1 MIALAA
7 LATAAGFATS
17 ARVNLVQSQSRSTRL
32 LAGVDG
38 QPKAPKSEL
47 EHNANQLF
55 KAGAAIGSVFLQ
67 QTVANAEAAA
77 AAAGDKGE
85 VDGEA
90 EALDPY
96 IGYITTGSG
105 LKYKDLKVGEGA
117 APAGGDTVR
126 VHYTGWLDGFESPKK
141 FDSSYDRRSPLV
153 FKAGVGQVVKGW
165 DEALLTDMKVGTVRN
180 VVLPPELGYGA
191 RGAGGVIPPNATLY
205 FKMELVGIGAR

>member
-1 MIALAA
+1 MFKFVTVAL
-7 LATAAGFATS
+7 LATSAAGFGTHA
-17 ARVNLVQSQSRSTRL
+17 AMGRRCLCMSTNE
-32 LAGVDG
+32 
-38 QPKAPKSEL
+38 PKPPKGAMEKQIAQGL
-47 EHNANQLF
+47 
-55 KAGAAIGSVFLQ
+55 KAGAVFGSVIMQ
-67 QTVANAEAAA
+67 QAAANAADEEDGEGAAA
-77 AAAGDKGE
+77 AA
-85 VDGEA
+85 
-90 EALDPY
+90 DPFA
-96 IGYITTGSG
+96 GYITTGSG
-105 LKYKDLKVGEGA
+105 LKYKDTKVGEGA

-180 VVLPPELGYGA
+180 VILPPELGYGA

>member
-1 MIALAA
+1 MRSLIALAA
-7 LATAAGFATS
+7 LATAAGFTS
-17 ARVNLVQSQSRSTRL
+17 GRVSLSQSRGASLRL
-32 LAGVDG
+32 PAAVDG
-38 QPKAPKSEL
+38 QPKAPKSDL
-47 EHNANQLF
+47 ERNANQLF

-67 QTVANAEAAA
+67 QRVANAEAAA
-77 AAAGDKGE
+77 VAGEEGEDDEAA
-85 VDGEA
+85 V
-90 EALDPY
+90 LDPY

-126 VHYTGWLDGFESPKK
+126 VHYSGWLDGFESPKK